1 MKKEDLIQ
9 TLSALSE
16 PTRLQILFCIAS
28 GGELRAKDILKEFDI
43 TQPTLSHHL
52 NLLIERELISSRKD
66 GRCVWYSVNSR
77 TTKEISDLILK
88 LNDPKSLGKVSS
100 AKTAAKKAPAV
111 KKSTSVPKTKQKIA
125 APEITPVKKKK
136 KKDKEK
142 DKKKKDK
149 KKKK

>member
-52 NLLIERELISSRKD
+52 NLLIERGLISSRKD
-66 GRCVWYSVNSR
+66 GRCIWYSVNR
-77 TTKEISDLILK
+77 KTTQEISDLILK
-88 LNDPKSLGKVSS
+88 LGEPGAISKTP
-100 AKTAAKKAPAV
+100 AKTTTKKTPAV
-111 KKSTSVPKTKQKIA
+111 KKKAAVPKPKQKIA
-125 APEITPVKKKK
+125 SETSEPKKKK

>member
-28 GGELRAKDILKEFDI
+28 GGELRAKDILEEFDI

-52 NLLIERELISSRKD
+52 NLLIERGLISSRKD
-66 GRCVWYSVNSR
+66 GRCIWYSVNKK
-77 TTKEISDLILK
+77 TTQEISDLILK
-88 LNDPKSLGKVSS
+88 LNDPKAIGKPV
-100 AKTAAKKAPAV
+100 AQPKAPAV
-111 KKSTSVPKTKQKIA
+111 KKKAAVPKPKQKIA
-125 APEITPVKKKK
+125 APDISGKKKK

-142 DKKKKDK
+142 DKDKKKKDK